1 MKARLSPH
9 RPPVDPES
17 TARSIS
23 VIQLRAMTDTEFVA
37 FETGLIQDYAQDI
50 ARNHKVPLD
59 EARAEAQQQIAGLL
73 PDGSDSRNQQ
83 LFTIVPD
90 ATQEAAGYLWC
101 QVEAEKQR
109 AFICEIQIFD
119 RYRSHGYGTAALR
132 ELEHRLR
139 TASIRRVGLHVFG
152 DNTRAQALYRQL
164 GYRVTGMEMQKELGD
179 Q

>member
-1 MKARLSPH
+1 M
-9 RPPVDPES
+9 
-17 TARSIS
+17 
-23 VIQLRAMTDTEFVA
+23 IQLRAMTDTEFVT
-37 FETGLIQDYAQDI
+37 FVTGLIQDYARDI

-59 EARAEAQQQIAGLL
+59 EARAEAQQQIARLL
-73 PDGSDSRNQQ
+73 PDGLASPNQQ

-90 ATQEAAGYLWC
+90 AAEEVAGYLWC
-101 QVEAEKQR
+101 QVEAETQR

-132 ELEHRLR
+132 ELERRLR
-139 TASIRRVGLHVFG
+139 TASIRRIGLHVFS

-164 GYRVTGMEMQKELGD
+164 GYHVTGLEMQKELSD